1 MTVDL
6 AGGSYIQQLRQAE
19 RLPDKKLV
27 TNILNAG
34 STVYDPLLA
43 LATDVELLHKEEPAC
58 YAPLHALRLLGEMPQ
73 PAMVE
78 QLLQVLP
85 IDIDDP
91 EKEVVQLWTHELPQ
105 IMARM
110 GDEVVDKLWAI
121 VDDEEYELTGRGIVL
136 IALAYITVIVPDSRS
151 DIITKIH
158 KRLTTSDNKTFTGYM
173 VSTLGN
179 LGAEQA
185 YTDVMKLFREGRVDQ
200 AIIPPGVARQLLL
213 SDSTRRLADVK
224 LSFWERYDELGP
236 FGETEPNEQFVS

>member
-1 MTVDL
+1 MTVDF
-6 AGGSYIQQLRQAE
+6 AGGSYVRQLRQAE
-19 RLPDKKLV
+19 RLPDKKV
-27 TNILNAG
+27 VANILNAG

-43 LATDVELLHKEEPAC
+43 LATDVELLHQEEPVC

-91 EKEVVQLWTHELPQ
+91 DKEVIQFWTHELPQ
-105 IMARM
+105 IIARM
-110 GDEVVDKLWAI
+110 GDEVVDLLWAI
-121 VDDEEYELTGRGIVL
+121 VDNEECELTGRGIVL
-136 IALAYITVIVPDSRS
+136 IALAYITVIVPDRRN
-151 DIITKIH
+151 DTITKIH
-158 KRLTTSDNKTFTGYM
+158 ERLATSDNKTFTGYM

-185 YTDVMKLFREGRVDQ
+185 YADVMKLFREGRVDKS
-200 AIIPPGVARQLLL
+200 IIPPGVARQLLL

-236 FGETEPNEQFVS
+236 FGENEASEQFV